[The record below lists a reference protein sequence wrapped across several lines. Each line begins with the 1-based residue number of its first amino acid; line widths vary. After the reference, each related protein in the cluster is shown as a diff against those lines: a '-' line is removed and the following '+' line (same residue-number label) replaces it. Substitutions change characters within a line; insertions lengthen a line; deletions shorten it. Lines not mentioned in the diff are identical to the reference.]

1 MAGKKIF
8 LTGAT
13 GNVGR
18 AVLAELV
25 RQGYDVLALVR
36 RTVPDVKGYRPV
48 FADLSKVQDVTAEIA
63 MAGGVIHCASPR
75 THHRPTVLR
84 DDIEATARLLDAW
97 SSGPFVFMSSQTVYG
112 IPSDVLR
119 EESSLAAGGWYDMG
133 KICNEYQVAMQS
145 QQGSRGAGIS
155 LRLPLV
161 FATGPRRRDRQFL
174 PGLLDALRSQRPFLF
189 GSDEAVETSGSVFI
203 GEGDLGRA
211 VVDSLSIC
219 RSGAYNLASGF
230 CTWKTLIERL
240 ATRAGLRP
248 SFRIRAGAVP
258 QDTEYRV
265 PQSRS
270 YFDCTRFEN
279 ATGFQPRQ
287 SLDEI
292 IDRFMLAEA
301 GSTSSGSLSI
311 GS

>member
-18 AVLAELV
+18 AVLPELV
-25 RQGYDVLALVR
+25 QQGYDVLALVR

-75 THHRPTVLR
+75 TNHRPTVLR

-97 SSGPFVFMSSQTVYG
+97 SSGPFVYMSSQTVYG
-112 IPSDVLR
+112 IPTTILR
-119 EESSLAAGGWYDMG
+119 EEAPLEASCWYDMG

-145 QQGSRGAGIS
+145 QQGGRGVGIN

-174 PGLLDALRSQRPFLF
+174 PGLLDALRANRPLLF
-189 GSDEAVETSGSVFI
+189 GSDEALETSGSVFI

-211 VVDSLSIC
+211 VVDSLSIR
-219 RSGAYNLASGF
+219 RSGAYNFASGF
-230 CTWKTLIERL
+230 CTWKTLIEKL
-240 ATRAGLRP
+240 AARAGLRP
-248 SFRIRAGAVP
+248 SFKIRAGAVA
-258 QDTEYRV
+258 QDTEYRL

-270 YFDCTRFEN
+270 YFDCTRFEG

-292 IDRFMLAEA
+292 IDRFMRAEA
-301 GSTSSGSLSI
+301 GSTSPGSLSI